1 VYAGGKA
8 KRVMT
13 GTVEDIRV
21 RVDLTAVVIAVR
33 SGVPYV
39 LTVGNSASPPSP
51 LSLPSG
57 PLQPGHQSL
66 QAGLRNWVER
76 QTHCQL
82 GYVEQ
87 LYTFADRTSA
97 PPGSPPGI
105 NNRAISIAYLALVSI
120 GSEDLPIQE
129 GWQPWYQFFPWE
141 DMRFDEPPSRILILN
156 RLLDWARSLTA
167 RRHDKDCVG
176 RLFLTFGAGGVP
188 WDEERALERY
198 EMLYDV
204 RLVPEASFD
213 RGLEPSADLASFAG
227 LAMVA
232 DHRRILATAISRLRA
247 KIKYRPVLFEL
258 MPPTFTLSA
267 LQKTAEALSGVSL
280 HKQNFRRLIAQ
291 QGLVEETEEI
301 ATDTGGRPAKLMRFR
316 SEVTLERPAPGV
328 RLAATRRGGYP

>member
-1 VYAGGKA
+1 
-8 KRVMT
+8 MINT
-13 GTVEDIRV
+13 IEDIRV

-33 SGVPYV
+33 GGIPYV
-39 LTVGNSASPPSP
+39 LTVGSSAPPASPI
-51 LSLPSG
+51 SLPSG
-57 PLQPGHQSL
+57 PLQPGHRSL

-87 LYTFADRTSA
+87 LYTFADRTSVPA
-97 PPGSPPGI
+97 EGPPDI
-105 NNRAISIAYLALVSI
+105 NNRTISIAYLALVSI
-120 GSEDLPIQE
+120 GSEDLPVQE
-129 GWQPWYQFFPWE
+129 GWRPWYQFFPWE
-141 DMRFDEPPSRILILN
+141 DMRFGEPPSRFLILN
-156 RLLDWARSLTA
+156 RLSDWARSTA
-167 RRHDKDCVG
+167 QRHDKDCVG
-176 RLFLTFGAGGVP
+176 RLFLTFGVDGVP

-198 EMLYDV
+198 EMLYEA
-204 RLVPEASFD
+204 RLVSEASFD
-213 RGLEPSADLASFAG
+213 RGLEPPANLASFAG
-227 LAMVA
+227 VAMFA

-291 QGLVEETEEI
+291 QGLVEETGEI

-316 SEVTLERPAPGV
+316 SEVILERPAPGV